1 MKEYIA
7 YSGVKYTIEWYYTE
21 RGESQSLEFFKGISA
36 TEQQKLFHIIKRLGD
51 FGFVSDKTKFRNEGD
66 DIYAMKPQPNRFLSF
81 FFEGNKIIITNAFA
95 KKTQKLRKQE
105 KDRAKAARN
114 DYIERVR
121 EGKYYEE

>member
-1 MKEYIA
+1 ME
-7 YSGVKYTIEWYYTE
+7 
-21 RGESQSLEFFKGISA
+21 
-36 TEQQKLFHIIKRLGD
+36 
-51 FGFVSDKTKFRNEGD
+51 TKFSNEGD